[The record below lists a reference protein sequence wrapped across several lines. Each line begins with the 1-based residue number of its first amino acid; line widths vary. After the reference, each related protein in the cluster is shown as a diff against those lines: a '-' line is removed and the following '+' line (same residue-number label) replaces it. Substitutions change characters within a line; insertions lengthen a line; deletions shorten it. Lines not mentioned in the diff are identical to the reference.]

1 MMGAATQAGP
11 GTDMAARL
19 TGAGIHKSFGSL
31 PVLNGIDFALTS
43 GEAVGIIGPNGAGK
57 STLLGVLAG
66 ATLPTRGTIHL
77 NGDDVSALPARDRAA
92 RGLVRTHQVPK
103 PFSGITV
110 FENVLV
116 AATNAGA
123 RRKGD
128 AYDLA
133 LDALQVCGMLGV
145 ANRPAESVGLLDRKR
160 LELARALATSPRL
173 LLLDE
178 IGGGLTDAE
187 ASELVETIR
196 SLRARGIGIVWIE
209 HIVRILLQ
217 VAERLVCMDAGR
229 IIAEGEPSKVMSDP
243 QVVTAYLGG
252 TPA

>member
-1 MMGAATQAGP
+1 M
-11 GTDMAARL
+11 
-19 TGAGIHKSFGSL
+19 
-31 PVLNGIDFALTS
+31 
-43 GEAVGIIGPNGAGK
+43 
-57 STLLGVLAG
+57 
-66 ATLPTRGTIHL
+66 
-77 NGDDVSALPARDRAA
+77 SALPARDRAA
-92 RGLVRTHQVPK
+92 MGLVRTHQIPK
-103 PFSGITV
+103 PFSGITI

-116 AATNAGA
+116 AATHAGS
-123 RRKGD
+123 RRKGE

-133 LDALQVCGMLGV
+133 LDALDVCGMLPV

-229 IIAEGEPSKVMSDP
+229 IIAEGDPDKVMSDA
-243 QVVTAYLGG
+243 QVVSAYLGG
-252 TPA
+252 PRHEHSAHHRP

>member
-1 MMGAATQAGP
+1 MTGAATQAGP
-11 GTDMAARL
+11 EARL
-19 TGAGIHKSFGSL
+19 TGAGIHKSYGSL
-31 PVLNGIDFALTS
+31 PVLNGIDFSLTS
-43 GEAVGIIGPNGAGK
+43 NEAVGIIGPNGAGK
-57 STLLGVLAG
+57 STLLSVLSG
-66 ATLPTRGTIHL
+66 ATPPTQGTIQL
-77 NGDDVSALPARDRAA
+77 NGSDVSDLPARDRAA
-92 RGLVRTHQVPK
+92 HGLVRTHQIPK
-103 PFSGITV
+103 PFSGITI

-116 AATNAGA
+116 AATHAGA
-123 RRKGD
+123 RRKGE

-133 LDALQVCGMLGV
+133 LDALDVCGMLPV

-187 ASELVETIR
+187 ASELVDTIR

-229 IIAEGEPSKVMSDP
+229 IIAEGDPETVMTDA
-243 QVVTAYLGG
+243 QVVSAYLGG
-252 TPA
+252 APA

>member
-1 MMGAATQAGP
+1 MTVTSLEAF
-11 GTDMAARL
+11 
-19 TGAGIHKSFGSL
+19 GIHKSFGSL
-31 PVLNGIDFALTS
+31 PVLNGIDFSLHS

-57 STLLGVLAG
+57 STLLGVLSG
-66 ATLPTRGTIHL
+66 ATAPTQGTVCL
-77 NGDDVSALPARDRAA
+77 NGADVSGLPARDRVAL
-92 RGLVRTHQVPK
+92 GLVRTHQVPK

-116 AATNAGA
+116 AATHAGA
-123 RRKGD
+123 RHKSE

-133 LDALQVCGMLGV
+133 LDALEVCGMLEV

-160 LELARALATSPRL
+160 LELARALATRPRL

-187 ASELVETIR
+187 ASELVDTIR
-196 SLRARGIGIVWIE
+196 CLRARGIGIVWIE

-229 IIAEGEPSKVMSDP
+229 IIAEGAPESVMSDTD
-243 QVVTAYLGG
+243 VVKAYLGG
-252 TPA
+252 APA

>member
-1 MMGAATQAGP
+1 MSGAAAQAGQV
-11 GTDMAARL
+11 ARL
-19 TGAGIHKSFGSL
+19 AGTGIHKSFGSL
-31 PVLNGIDFALTS
+31 PVLNGIDFSLTS
-43 GEAVGIIGPNGAGK
+43 DEAVGIIGPNGAGK

-66 ATLPTRGTIHL
+66 ATLPTQGTILL
-77 NGDDVSALPARDRAA
+77 NGEDVSALPARDRAA
-92 RGLVRTHQVPK
+92 RGLVRTHQIPK
-103 PFSGITV
+103 PFSGITI

-116 AATNAGA
+116 AATHAGA
-123 RRKGD
+123 RRGGE

-133 LDALQVCGMLGV
+133 LDALQLCGMMEV

-187 ASELVETIR
+187 ASELVDTIR

-229 IIAEGEPSKVMSDP
+229 IIAEGDPETVMSDA
-243 QVVTAYLGG
+243 QVVSAYLGG
-252 TPA
+252 APA